1 MESSEENTNI
11 NEKQISLPEI
21 NVPNTFINNIE
32 DNVEDYG
39 QNISQ
44 QSIKF
49 NIEEAVDV
57 KYMNSESLDTLK
69 DLKSSSSH
77 NLVVKKTSERI
88 FLIKNNYKLK
98 IPNKNCSRLE
108 RIRTVHFKNQRSKN
122 VYKKLEL
129 YRCNNKRNSSSF
141 GKMKR
146 SLRSDSV
153 LNTVHPTKRIK
164 RQIAKENI
172 FGPKLT
178 QIDNN
183 KANKESFEAR
193 MGILTPKHSFTS
205 QNYNFQSNKP
215 MELEKKEEYKDNC
228 NNNCLINS
236 QQHIVN
242 NNLNEKRNVFT
253 TGVVNIVVAQ
263 VNNTSILDYNQKE
276 TLENL
281 MLQGSLTSAES
292 FISQLD
298 TITSTS
304 NSEMSNTNSK
314 KDYFTII
321 SSNESSST
329 TLTPPQ
335 TNFELISENDNFVM
349 AKTSS
354 YFKKNNSDS
363 IRTLTSEGIKDKL
376 KSTNNDFR
384 TLDSQNTKPFLLD
397 TIINMKI
404 YPNIP
409 ENKCQNLYLDNCD
422 NVIITNDKIKTMPAS
437 TFENDYI
444 SATRQI
450 ILKNIDKKSYK
461 DDSGNRNHI
470 YLPDENTIKD
480 MLTETDNSQKRSCS
494 EESRNY
500 IPIADLWEKLSTLLD
515 NAIRK
520 LEESMME
527 KIKNEIKQVLSAFES
542 NMNLKLAEPNS
553 LDEGLQ
559 CCLVNNQIIDELT
572 FNLNTECDNVNKI
585 YKNSLETLHKKIEH
599 VLDIIKPPV
608 STRISKDTEEGR
620 SVAVSLS
627 DGLKIIHSTKNN
639 YIAHVIS
646 SPIRFL
652 KENFLVVISA
662 PIFCFA
668 LFMIYCFLAL
678 GTKF

>member
-32 DNVEDYG
+32 DNVEAYG

-44 QSIKF
+44 QI
-49 NIEEAVDV
+49 
-57 KYMNSESLDTLK
+57 
-69 DLKSSSSH
+69 
-77 NLVVKKTSERI
+77 
-88 FLIKNNYKLK
+88 
-98 IPNKNCSRLE
+98 
-108 RIRTVHFKNQRSKN
+108 
-122 VYKKLEL
+122 
-129 YRCNNKRNSSSF
+129 
-141 GKMKR
+141 
-146 SLRSDSV
+146 
-153 LNTVHPTKRIK
+153 HPTKRIK
-164 RQIAKENI
+164 RQIERDSKKNI
-172 FGPKLT
+172 FGPNLT

-183 KANKESFEAR
+183 KADKESFEAR
-193 MGILTPKHSFTS
+193 MGILTPEHIFTS

-215 MELEKKEEYKDNC
+215 MELEKKDNR

-236 QQHIVN
+236 QHNIVN
-242 NNLNEKRNVFT
+242 NNVNEKRNAFT

-263 VNNTSILDYNQKE
+263 VNNTSILDYNQNE

-281 MLQGSLTSAES
+281 MLQESLTSAES

-314 KDYFTII
+314 RDYFTII
-321 SSNESSST
+321 SSNESSSI

-335 TNFELISENDNFVM
+335 TNFELISENDDFVM

-363 IRTLTSEGIKDKL
+363 IRTLTPEGIKDKL
-376 KSTNNDFR
+376 KLANNDFR
-384 TLDSQNTKPFLLD
+384 TLDSQNTKPFSLD

-409 ENKCQNLYLDNCD
+409 ENKCQNLYIDNCD
-422 NVIITNDKIKTMPAS
+422 NVIITNDKIKTKPAS
-437 TFENDYI
+437 TFENDYNA
-444 SATRQI
+444 ATRQI
-450 ILKNIDKKSYK
+450 ILKNIDKKSYRN

-520 LEESMME
+520 LEETIME
-527 KIKNEIKQVLSAFES
+527 KIKNEIKQVLGAFES
-542 NMNLKLAEPNS
+542 NMNLKLAEPSS

-559 CCLVNNQIIDELT
+559 CCLFTQ
-572 FNLNTECDNVNKI
+572 
-585 YKNSLETLHKKIEH
+585 
-599 VLDIIKPPV
+599 
-608 STRISKDTEEGR
+608 
-620 SVAVSLS
+620 
-627 DGLKIIHSTKNN
+627 
-639 YIAHVIS
+639 
-646 SPIRFL
+646 
-652 KENFLVVISA
+652 
-662 PIFCFA
+662 
-668 LFMIYCFLAL
+668 
-678 GTKF
+678 